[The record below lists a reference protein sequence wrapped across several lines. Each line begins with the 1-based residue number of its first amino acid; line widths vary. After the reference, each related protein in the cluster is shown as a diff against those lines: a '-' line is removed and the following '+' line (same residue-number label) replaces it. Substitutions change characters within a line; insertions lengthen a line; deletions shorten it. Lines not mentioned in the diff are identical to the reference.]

1 MKGDKK
7 NGNIRERDS
16 NTSKSN
22 KKKYGLRSKSSL
34 KEEQKYSKKTS
45 QSSSNS
51 SSSEEEDDDF
61 DQAEF
66 GKFISKLFPS
76 KYINERVDELIKERE
91 QDEDENSENIKYSR
105 RKIKTSLKRKNK
117 CESEDISTNTED
129 DSEDE
134 DEEYD
139 SDGEMYGTIYSK
151 KKAFNILVSLDDPT
165 RYYENDEDDED
176 EDDDYDDDEESEE
189 ETKKKIEY
197 NEIDTEVLDKLAK
210 IANKMK
216 DKYSE
221 SGLLTEIVEFGNK
234 KREDITK
241 YNTQKSKKQTKS
253 NTKKFTKLLRD
264 KKRYTDNTYFK
275 NLSNDEQESL
285 ISTLNTIKEYNDDDV
300 PLRISLL
307 KTDIPVKYKSAALRK
322 INTLEFME
330 PGSNEY
336 YKLKQWVDTFMRIPF
351 NKYSNLPIT
360 IEDGV
365 EKCHEFMANSKKILD
380 EAVFGISDAKM
391 QIIQMVGQ
399 WLINPSAI
407 GTAIAIKGPMGTGKT
422 TLVKDGISKILGR
435 EFAFIA
441 LGGATDSSVLE
452 GHSYTYEGST
462 WGKIVDILVQCKTM
476 NPVIYFDELDKIS
489 NTPKGEEIASI
500 LTHLTDTS
508 QNDKFHDKYFSEIEL
523 DLSRCMF
530 IFSYNEEEKVNPILK
545 DRMYRI
551 STKGYSVK
559 EKKTILEDYLLP
571 KIRSEIK
578 FDKEEVTIPE
588 SVLGY
593 IIQKYTQ
600 DEEGVR
606 NLKRCIETIYRKLN
620 LFKLMKPG
628 ENIFKEEINL
638 EVKFPIIL
646 TNEIVDKI
654 IKLDDSNKIP
664 VSLYM

>member
-1 MKGDKK
+1 M
-7 NGNIRERDS
+7 
-16 NTSKSN
+16 
-22 KKKYGLRSKSSL
+22 
-34 KEEQKYSKKTS
+34 KEEKKYSKKTS

-91 QDEDENSENIKYSR
+91 QEEDEHSENIKYSR
-105 RKIKTSLKRKNK
+105 RKIKTSLKSKNK

-134 DEEYD
+134 DEDYD

-165 RYYENDEDDED
+165 RYYEDDEDED

-197 NEIDTEVLDKLAK
+197 NEIDNKVLDKLAK

-241 YNTQKSKKQTKS
+241 YNSQKRKKQTKS

>member
-22 KKKYGLRSKSSL
+22 KKKYGLRSKSTM
-34 KEEQKYSKKTS
+34 KEEKKYSKKTS

-91 QDEDENSENIKYSR
+91 QEEDEHSENIKYSR
-105 RKIKTSLKRKNK
+105 RKIKTSLKSKNK
-117 CESEDISTNTED
+117 CESEDISTNTDD

-134 DEEYD
+134 DEDYD

-165 RYYENDEDDED
+165 RYYEDDEDED
-176 EDDDYDDDEESEE
+176 EDDDYDDEEESEE

-197 NEIDTEVLDKLAK
+197 NEIDTKVLDKLAK

-241 YNTQKSKKQTKS
+241 YNSQKRKKQTKS

-578 FDKEEVTIPE
+578 FDKEEVTIPD

>member
-22 KKKYGLRSKSSL
+22 KKKYGLRSKSTM
-34 KEEQKYSKKTS
+34 KEEKKYSKKTS

-91 QDEDENSENIKYSR
+91 QEEDEHSENIKYSR
-105 RKIKTSLKRKNK
+105 RKIKTSLKSKNK

-134 DEEYD
+134 DEDYD

-165 RYYENDEDDED
+165 RYYEDDEDED

-197 NEIDTEVLDKLAK
+197 NEIDNKVLDKLAK

-241 YNTQKSKKQTKS
+241 YNSQKRKKQTKS